1 MPWKAR
7 SIMSQR
13 EEFVSM
19 AANKAESVASLCR
32 RFGISRD
39 TGHKWLR
46 RHRAEGP
53 AGLGD
58 RSRRPKTS
66 PNRCTGDVERA
77 VLVMRAQQPAW
88 GGRKIRARLA
98 ALGHVV
104 PPSASTIT
112 AILHRHGLITP
123 EASMAATPWTRFEHA
138 APNDLWQMD
147 FKGPA
152 RLRRGVCHPL
162 TILDDHSRYA
172 VGLWSCADERLE
184 TVREK
189 LTTVFRRYGMPSR
202 MLTDNGPPW
211 GCADERGAWTR
222 LEVWL
227 LKLGVIMSHG
237 RPRHPQTQG
246 KDERFHRTLGAELLR
261 RADLRDHTHAQQ
273 EFDRWRGVYNLERPH
288 EALDLKPPV
297 TRYRPSER
305 VFPETL
311 PPCEPC
317 PGDATLRVAE
327 SGRLRVR
334 GKRWYL
340 GDAWDKEVVGLRATA
355 RDDTMEVRFGPY
367 LIGTFDPR
375 LPGGRVR
382 LVPLG
387 RSAPSLHEPDAG

>member
-13 EEFVSM
+13 EEFV
-19 AANKAESVASLCR
+19 ALVEAKAGSVAGLCK
-32 RFGISRD
+32 RFGISRE

-46 RHRAEGP
+46 RHRAEGST
-53 AGLGD
+53 GLAD

-66 PNRCTGDVERA
+66 PGRCEDRIEQA
-77 VLVMRAQQPAW
+77 VLAMRAEHPVW
-88 GGRKIRARLA
+88 GGRKISARLL
-98 ALGHVV
+98 ALGTVV

-123 EASMAATPWTRFEHA
+123 EASEAATPWRRFEHE

-147 FKGPA
+147 FKSPA
-152 RLRRGVCHPL
+152 RLRHGTSHPL

-172 VGLWSCADERLE
+172 VGLWSCANQRLE

-189 LTTVFRRYGMPSR
+189 LTLVFRRYGMPCR

-211 GCADERGAWTR
+211 GCADERGAWTQ

-227 LKLGVIMSHG
+227 LKLGVMMSHG

-261 RADLRDHTHAQQ
+261 RTDLRDHAHTQG
-273 EFDRWRGVYNLERPH
+273 ELDRWRGVYNLERPH

-297 TRYRPSER
+297 TRYTPSQR

-311 PPCEPC
+311 PACEPC
-317 PGDATLRVAE
+317 PGDKPIRVTE
-327 SGRLRVR
+327 GGRVR
-334 GKRWYL
+334 LGGQRWYL
-340 GDAWDKEVVGLRATA
+340 GDAWDQEIVGLRPTNNNL
-355 RDDTMEVRFGPY
+355 MEIRFGPY
-367 LIGTFDPR
+367 LLGMIDPHEASR
-375 LPGGRVR
+375 RVR

-387 RSAPSLHEPDAG
+387 RSAPSLNEPDAG